1 MKLTEKSKNLM
12 SFFLKNKLISESK
25 HTQKTDSILLTLYD
39 DILNAYAYLLALK
52 KNKREKYYKL
62 NIKKILSVNQITKPK
77 NFNSNS
83 FPKGVRQTIDDNS
96 STEILYTFSLFD
108 RNIKVFF
115 IVEES
120 IDRIKIE
127 TYNKHIDNIVMW
139 IYILNEYGSKKC
151 SANFTTYFYFTKLE
165 KKVPD
170 SNIDIIDQIH
180 VNTGFTTT
188 CPVDSEIVIF
198 REEEWFKVFMH
209 ETIHNFALDFSDM
222 NNTSCHRTILNIFKV
237 SSQVNLYEAYTE
249 FWAEIMNIL
258 FCSFLSLKKKE
269 DEEEFLTNC
278 EFLINFERTYSFFQM
293 VKALDF
299 MGLKYVDLYHKTP
312 ESEIMRSTLYKENTN
327 VLAYYVIKTIMLN
340 NHQSF
345 LSWCKINNLSLLQ
358 FKKTAS
364 NQREFCKFIEKNYKT
379 KSMLENVDKIENF
392 YDPIKD
398 NSLTSNKASGKNDV
412 QGFILHNMR
421 MSLCEMG

>member
-1 MKLTEKSKNLM
+1 MKLTEKSKQLM

-39 DILNAYAYLLALK
+39 DILNAYAYLLDLK

-62 NIKKILSVNQITKPK
+62 NIKKILSVHQITKPK

-165 KKVPD
+165 KTIPN

-209 ETIHNFALDFSDM
+209 ETFHNFALDFSDM
-222 NNTSCHRTILNIFKV
+222 NNTVCHRTILNIFNV
-237 SSQVNLYEAYTE
+237 NSEVNLYESYTE
-249 FWAEIMNIL
+249 FWAEIMNIA

-278 EFLINFERTYSFFQM
+278 EFLINFERTHSFFQM
-293 VKALDF
+293 IKALDF
-299 MGLKYVDLYHKTP
+299 MGLKYKDLYNKKH
-312 ESEIMRSTLYKENTN
+312 ESEVMRSTLYKENTN
-327 VLAYYVIKTIMLN
+327 VLAYYVIKTVMLN
-340 NHQSF
+340 NYQSF
-345 LSWCKINNLSLLQ
+345 LSWCKTNNLSLLQ
-358 FKKTAS
+358 FKKTIS
-364 NQREFCKFIEKNYKT
+364 NQSEFCRFIEKNYKT
-379 KSMLENVDKIENF
+379 RSMLENVGKLENF
-392 YDPIKD
+392 YDGFKV
-398 NSLTSNKASGKNDV
+398 NSLTSTKTSGKNDI
-412 QGFILHNMR
+412 QGFILNNMR

>member
-1 MKLTEKSKNLM
+1 MKLTEKSKYLM
-12 SFFLKNKLISESK
+12 SFFLKNKLLIEGK
-25 HTQKTDSILLTLYD
+25 HSTKTDSILLTLYD
-39 DILNAYAYLLALK
+39 DMLNAYTYLSTLK
-52 KNKREKYYKL
+52 KNKKEKYYKL
-62 NIKKILSVNQITKPK
+62 NIKKLLSSHQIIKPR

-83 FPKGVRQTIDDNS
+83 FPKEIRQSIDDNS
-96 STEILYTFSLFD
+96 STEILYTFSLFN
-108 RNIKVFF
+108 RNINLFF

-139 IYILNEYGSKKC
+139 LYILNEYGSKKC
-151 SANFTTYFYFTKLE
+151 SKNFTTYFYFTKLE
-165 KKVPD
+165 KKTPD

-209 ETIHNFALDFSDM
+209 ETFHNFALDFSDM
-222 NNTSCHRTILNIFKV
+222 NNAVCHRTILNIFNV
-237 SSQVNLYEAYTE
+237 NSQVNIYEAYTE
-249 FWAEIMNIL
+249 FWAEIMNIV

-299 MGLKYVDLYHKTP
+299 MGLKYTDLYHKKH
-312 ESEIMRSTLYKENTN
+312 ESTGIRSKLYKENTN

-340 NHQSF
+340 NYQSF
-345 LSWCKINNLSLLQ
+345 LSWCKTHNISLLQ

-364 NQREFCKFIEKNYKT
+364 NQSEFCRFIEKNYRT
-379 KSMLENVDKIENF
+379 RSMLENVRKFENF
-392 YDPIKD
+392 YAQIKD
-398 NSLTSNKASGKNDV
+398 KTLTSSKNAIHY
-412 QGFILHNMR
+412 FIVNNMR
-421 MSLCEMG
+421 MSMCEMG

>member
-1 MKLTEKSKNLM
+1 MKLTEKSKYLM
-12 SFFLKNKLISESK
+12 SFFLKNKLLIEGK
-25 HTQKTDSILLTLYD
+25 HSTKTDSILLTLYD
-39 DILNAYAYLLALK
+39 DMLNAYTYLSTLK
-52 KNKREKYYKL
+52 KNKKEKYYKL
-62 NIKKILSVNQITKPK
+62 NIKKLLSSHQIIKPR

-83 FPKGVRQTIDDNS
+83 FPKEIRQSIDDNS
-96 STEILYTFSLFD
+96 STEILYTFSLFN
-108 RNIKVFF
+108 RNINLFF

-139 IYILNEYGSKKC
+139 LYILNEYGSKKC
-151 SANFTTYFYFTKLE
+151 SKNFTTYFYFTKLE
-165 KKVPD
+165 KKTPD

-209 ETIHNFALDFSDM
+209 ETFHNFALDFSDM
-222 NNTSCHRTILNIFKV
+222 NNAVCHRTILNIFNV
-237 SSQVNLYEAYTE
+237 NSQVNIYEAYTE
-249 FWAEIMNIL
+249 FCAEIMNIV

-299 MGLKYVDLYHKTP
+299 MGLKYTDLYHKKH
-312 ESEIMRSTLYKENTN
+312 ESTGIRSKLYKENTN

-340 NHQSF
+340 NYQSF
-345 LSWCKINNLSLLQ
+345 LSWCKTHNLSLLQ

-364 NQREFCKFIEKNYKT
+364 NQSEFCRFIEKNYRT
-379 KSMLENVDKIENF
+379 RSMLENVRKFENF
-392 YDPIKD
+392 YAQIKD
-398 NSLTSNKASGKNDV
+398 KTLTSSKNAIHH
-412 QGFILHNMR
+412 FIVNNMR
-421 MSLCEMG
+421 MSMCEMG

>member
-1 MKLTEKSKNLM
+1 MKLTEKSKYLM
-12 SFFLKNKLISESK
+12 SFFLKNKLLIEGNHS
-25 HTQKTDSILLTLYD
+25 TKTDSILLTLYD
-39 DILNAYAYLLALK
+39 DMLNAYTYLSTLK
-52 KNKREKYYKL
+52 KNKKEKYYKL
-62 NIKKILSVNQITKPK
+62 NIKKLLSSHQIIKPR

-83 FPKGVRQTIDDNS
+83 FPKEIRQSIDDNS
-96 STEILYTFSLFD
+96 STEILYTFSLFN
-108 RNIKVFF
+108 RNINLFF

-139 IYILNEYGSKKC
+139 LYILNEYGSKKC
-151 SANFTTYFYFTKLE
+151 SKNFTTYFYFTKLE
-165 KKVPD
+165 KKTPD

-209 ETIHNFALDFSDM
+209 ETFHNFALDFSDM
-222 NNTSCHRTILNIFKV
+222 NNAVCHRTILNIFNV
-237 SSQVNLYEAYTE
+237 NSQVNIYEAYTE
-249 FWAEIMNIL
+249 FWAEIMNIV

-299 MGLKYVDLYHKTP
+299 MGLKYTDLYHKKH
-312 ESEIMRSTLYKENTN
+312 ESTGIRSKLYKENTN

-340 NHQSF
+340 NYQSF
-345 LSWCKINNLSLLQ
+345 LSWCKTHNISLLQ

-364 NQREFCKFIEKNYKT
+364 NQSEFCRFIEKNYRT
-379 KSMLENVDKIENF
+379 RSMLENVRKFENF
-392 YDPIKD
+392 YAQIKD
-398 NSLTSNKASGKNDV
+398 KTLTSSKNAIHH
-412 QGFILHNMR
+412 FIVNNMR
-421 MSLCEMG
+421 MSMCEMG

>member
-1 MKLTEKSKNLM
+1 MKLTEKSKYLM
-12 SFFLKNKLISESK
+12 SFFLKNKLLIEGK
-25 HTQKTDSILLTLYD
+25 HSTKTDSILLTLYD
-39 DILNAYAYLLALK
+39 DMLNAYTYLSTLK
-52 KNKREKYYKL
+52 KNKKEKYYKL
-62 NIKKILSVNQITKPK
+62 NIKKLLSSHQIIKPR

-83 FPKGVRQTIDDNS
+83 FPKEIRQSIDDNS
-96 STEILYTFSLFD
+96 STEILYTFSLFN
-108 RNIKVFF
+108 RNINLFF

-139 IYILNEYGSKKC
+139 LYILNEYGSKKC
-151 SANFTTYFYFTKLE
+151 SKNFTTYFYFTKLE
-165 KKVPD
+165 KKTPD

-209 ETIHNFALDFSDM
+209 ETFHNFALDFSDM
-222 NNTSCHRTILNIFKV
+222 NNAVCHRTILNIFNV
-237 SSQVNLYEAYTE
+237 NSQVNLYESYTE
-249 FWAEIMNIL
+249 FWAEIMNIV

-299 MGLKYVDLYHKTP
+299 MGLKYTDLYHKKH
-312 ESEIMRSTLYKENTN
+312 ESTGIRSKLYKENTN

-340 NHQSF
+340 NYQSF
-345 LSWCKINNLSLLQ
+345 LSWCKTHNLSLLQ

-364 NQREFCKFIEKNYKT
+364 NQSEFCRFIEKNYRT
-379 KSMLENVDKIENF
+379 RSMLENVRKFENF
-392 YDPIKD
+392 YAQIKD
-398 NSLTSNKASGKNDV
+398 KTLTSSKNAIHH
-412 QGFILHNMR
+412 FIVNNMR
-421 MSLCEMG
+421 MSMCEMG

>member
-1 MKLTEKSKNLM
+1 MKLTEKSKHLM
-12 SFFLKNKLISESK
+12 SFFLKNKLLSESK
-25 HTQKTDSILLTLYD
+25 HSNKTDSIFLTLYD
-39 DILNAYAYLLALK
+39 DILNAYAYLLSLK

-62 NIKKILSVNQITKPK
+62 TIKKILSVQQITKPK

-83 FPKGVRQTIDDNS
+83 FPKEIRQTIDDNS

-108 RNIKVFF
+108 RNVKLFF

-127 TYNKHIDNIVMW
+127 TYNKHVDNVVIW
-139 IYILNEYGSKKC
+139 LYILNEYGSKKC
-151 SANFTTYFYFTKLE
+151 SPNFTTYFYFTKLE
-165 KKVPD
+165 KKMPV

-198 REEEWFKVFMH
+198 REEEWFKVFIH
-209 ETIHNFALDFSDM
+209 ETFHNFSLDFSDM
-222 NNTSCHRTILNIFKV
+222 NNTTCHRTILNIFNV
-237 SSQVNLYEAYTE
+237 NSQVNLYEAYTE
-249 FWAEIMNIL
+249 FWAEIMNVSI
-258 FCSFLSLKKKE
+258 CSFLSLKKKD

-278 EFLINFERTYSFFQM
+278 EFLVNFERTHSFFQM

-299 MGLKYVDLYHKTP
+299 MGLKYHDLYHKTR
-312 ESEIMRSTLYKENTN
+312 ESEVMRSTLYKENTN

-340 NHQSF
+340 NYQSF

-364 NQREFCKFIEKNYKT
+364 NQSEFCRFIEKNYKNKT
-379 KSMLENVDKIENF
+379 MLENVDKIENF
-392 YDPIKD
+392 YYNIKD
-398 NSLTSNKASGKNDV
+398 KSLTSGKGSGKNDIYN
-412 QGFILHNMR
+412 FIFNNMR
-421 MSLCEMG
+421 MSICEMG